1 MYIFMKKFILALTIL
16 LTGFL
21 SHAQNDFCGTQN
33 TSFGTGERLYFKVF
47 YNMGRIWVGAGEA
60 TFEARL
66 EMMNG
71 HRVYHITGDGKTLK
85 SYEWFYKVNDRYE
98 TFIDAATML
107 PLKFI
112 RNVNEGGYKI
122 YNNVTFNQNMGQ
134 AITTNGIF
142 PVPRCVQDVL
152 SAIYYARNIDYNK
165 YHPGD
170 KIPFTMFLDDKVY
183 NLYIR
188 YVGKQQIE
196 TRYGTFNTIKIVP
209 LLIEGTIFK
218 GGEKMAVWV
227 SDDGNHLPVRVDSP
241 ILVGSIK
248 VDLMGFD
255 RLRNSLTSLV
265 SKK

>member
-1 MYIFMKKFILALTIL
+1 
-16 LTGFL
+16 
-21 SHAQNDFCGTQN
+21 
-33 TSFGTGERLYFKVF
+33 
-47 YNMGRIWVGAGEA
+47 
-60 TFEARL
+60 
-66 EMMNG
+66 
-71 HRVYHITGDGKTLK
+71 
-85 SYEWFYKVNDRYE
+85 
-98 TFIDAATML
+98 
-107 PLKFI
+107 
-112 RNVNEGGYKI
+112 
-122 YNNVTFNQNMGQ
+122 
-134 AITTNGIF
+134 
-142 PVPRCVQDVL
+142 
-152 SAIYYARNIDYNK
+152 
-165 YHPGD
+165 
-170 KIPFTMFLDDKVY
+170 MFLDDKVY